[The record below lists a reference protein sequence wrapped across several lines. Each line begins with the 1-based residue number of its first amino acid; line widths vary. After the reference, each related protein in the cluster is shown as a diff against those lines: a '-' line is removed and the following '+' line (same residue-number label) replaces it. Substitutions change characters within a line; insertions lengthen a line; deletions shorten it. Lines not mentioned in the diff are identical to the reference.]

1 MKNFYLENYGC
12 QMNKADSN
20 SLINSLMQEGFIQT
34 EDYQNADNIIINTC
48 SVRAHA
54 EERVF
59 SLSLIH
65 I

>member
-34 EDYQNADNIIINTC
+34 ENHENADNIIINT
-48 SVRAHA
+48 
-54 EERVF
+54 
-59 SLSLIH
+59 
-65 I
+65 